1 MAARIWA
8 HELARVCNA
17 RGFPATWL
25 RAANVET
32 VCLVQSQLSS
42 QPAICVAFELPTE
55 GQEHTKHL
63 AELAFI
69 GALQAQAV

>member
-17 RGFPATWL
+17 RGFPANWL

-32 VCLVQSQLSS
+32 VCLVQSQLLS
-42 QPAICVAFELPTE
+42 QHATCVAFRLSTD
-55 GQEHTKHL
+55 GQEHRKYLTKL
-63 AELAFI
+63 ALCGELLA
-69 GALQAQAV
+69 